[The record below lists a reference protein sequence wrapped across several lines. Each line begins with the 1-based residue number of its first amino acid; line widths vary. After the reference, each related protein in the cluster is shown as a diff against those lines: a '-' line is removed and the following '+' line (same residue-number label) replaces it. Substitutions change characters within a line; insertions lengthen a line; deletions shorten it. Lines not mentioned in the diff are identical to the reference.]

1 MKNQYVGDIGD
12 YGKYGLLR
20 FLASHGI
27 KIGVNWYLTEN
38 DGSTDGKFTTYLK
51 NPADR
56 VYDPELFDALQNIA
70 DHPDKTVK
78 MIKQAGIIPDAE
90 FFGEMLKSSSLKA
103 DARELSRR
111 LWFNNSTLMLGN
123 AELIFADPD
132 NGISYRKTAR
142 TKDSEKFILPED
154 VAEYYNSG
162 RNVVY
167 YCHKGRRKQEAWE
180 QAKAEIRNHIRD
192 AQILAVTFHRGTQRS
207 YIFVLHPDCYMKYE
221 KIITAFLDSEW
232 GSMFTW
238 ENVAGNA
245 FLTDNQQDQEIK
257 IILETL
263 RPRFSVCKVKDYS
276 GVDLTKPFCFTGTT
290 DEENSLVC
298 PEALVP
304 GNTIERDDGWKG
316 FRIIGQLDF
325 SLIGILAR
333 ISKILAEGGI
343 GIFAISTYNTDYI
356 LTKEENFKK
365 AMKVLQN
372 AGYEVKEQKH
382 AARVQDYSDR

>member
-20 FLASHGI
+20 FLASYGI
-27 KIGVNWYLTEN
+27 KIGVNWFLTEN

-103 DARELSRR
+103 DAREWNRR

-132 NGISYRKTAR
+132 NGISYKKTAR

-207 YIFVLHPDCYMKYE
+207 YIFVLHPDCYMRYE

-276 GVDLTKPFCFTGTT
+276 VVDLTKPFCFTGTT

-333 ISKILAEGGI
+333 ISKILAETGI

-356 LTKEENFKK
+356 LTKEENFEK
-365 AMKVLQN
+365 AMKVLKN
-372 AGYEVKEQKH
+372 AGYEVREL
-382 AARVQDYSDR
+382 S

>member
-1 MKNQYVGDIGD
+1 MRRSIISSLMVIFVAFAVFAAFPAFKVNADTGDPITITSQPSDFTGQVGETARFTVAAEGEGLSYQWQLKKGSSWSNLSSGGAKTATLSIKLDESKNGKTYQCVITDGEGNTATSNSAVIHIPEPEKELAITSQPSDYVGDIGD

-20 FLASHGI
+20 FLASYGI
-27 KIGVNWYLTEN
+27 KIGVNWFLTEN

-103 DARELSRR
+103 DAREWNRR

-207 YIFVLHPDCYMKYE
+207 YIFVLHPD
-221 KIITAFLDSEW
+221 
-232 GSMFTW
+232 
-238 ENVAGNA
+238 
-245 FLTDNQQDQEIK
+245 
-257 IILETL
+257 
-263 RPRFSVCKVKDYS
+263 
-276 GVDLTKPFCFTGTT
+276 
-290 DEENSLVC
+290 
-298 PEALVP
+298 
-304 GNTIERDDGWKG
+304 
-316 FRIIGQLDF
+316 
-325 SLIGILAR
+325 
-333 ISKILAEGGI
+333 
-343 GIFAISTYNTDYI
+343 
-356 LTKEENFKK
+356 
-365 AMKVLQN
+365 
-372 AGYEVKEQKH
+372 
-382 AARVQDYSDR
+382 

>member
-20 FLASHGI
+20 FLASYGI
-27 KIGVNWYLTEN
+27 KIGVNWFLTEN

-103 DARELSRR
+103 DAREWNRR

-192 AQILAVTFHRGTQRS
+192 AQILAVTFHTGTQRS
-207 YIFVLHPDCYMKYE
+207 YIFVLHPDCYMRYE

-257 IILETL
+257 IILETR

-356 LTKEENFKK
+356 LTKEENFEK
-365 AMKVLQN
+365 AMKVLKN
-372 AGYEVKEQKH
+372 AGYEVREL
-382 AARVQDYSDR
+382 S

>member
-20 FLASHGI
+20 FLASYGI

-38 DGSTDGKFTTYLK
+38 DGSTDGRFTTYLK

-103 DARELSRR
+103 DAREWNRR

-192 AQILAVTFHRGTQRS
+192 AQLLAVTCHRGTQRS

-221 KIITAFLDSEW
+221 RIITAFLDSEW
-232 GSMFTW
+232 GNMFAW

-245 FLTDNQQDQEIK
+245 FPTHNQQDQEIK

-263 RPRFSVCKVKDYS
+263 QPRFSVCKVKDYS

-298 PEALVP
+298 PESHVP
-304 GNTIERDDGWKG
+304 ENTTERDDGWKG

-333 ISKILAEGGI
+333 ISKILAESGV

-356 LTKEENFKK
+356 LTKAENFEK
-365 AMKVLQN
+365 AINVLRDS
-372 AGYEVKEQKH
+372 GYGIKDSQ
-382 AARVQDYSDR
+382 

>member
-20 FLASHGI
+20 FLASYGI
-27 KIGVNWYLTEN
+27 KIGVNWFLTEN

-78 MIKQAGIIPDAE
+78 MIEQAGIIPGAE
-90 FFGEMLKSSSLKA
+90 FYGELLKGSSLEA
-103 DARELSRR
+103 DARELNRR

-356 LTKEENFKK
+356 LTKEENFEK
-365 AMKVLQN
+365 AMKVLKN
-372 AGYEVKEQKH
+372 AGYEVREL
-382 AARVQDYSDR
+382 S

>member
-20 FLASHGI
+20 FLASYGI
-27 KIGVNWYLTEN
+27 KIGVNWFLTEN

-103 DARELSRR
+103 DAREWNRR

-167 YCHKGRRKQEAWE
+167 YCHKGRRKQEAWD
-180 QAKAEIRNHIRD
+180 QAKEEIRNHIRD
-192 AQILAVTFHRGTQRS
+192 AQLLAVTCHRGTQRS

-238 ENVAGNA
+238 ENVARNA

-356 LTKEENFKK
+356 LTKEENFEK
-365 AMKVLQN
+365 AMKVLKN
-372 AGYEVKEQKH
+372 AGYEVREL
-382 AARVQDYSDR
+382 S

>member
-20 FLASHGI
+20 FLASYGI
-27 KIGVNWYLTEN
+27 KIGVNWFLTEN

-56 VYDPELFDALQNIA
+56 VYDPELFDALHIIA

-78 MIKQAGIIPDAE
+78 MIEQAGIIPGAE
-90 FFGEMLKSSSLKA
+90 FYGELLKGSSLEA
-103 DARELSRR
+103 DAREWNRR

-192 AQILAVTFHRGTQRS
+192 AQLLAVTCHRGTQRS

-232 GSMFTW
+232 GNMFTW
-238 ENVAGNA
+238 EHVAGNV
-245 FLTDNQQDQEIK
+245 FLTHNQQDQEIR

-263 RPRFSVCKVKDYS
+263 PPRFSVCRVKDYS
-276 GVDLTKPFCFTGTT
+276 GVDLTKSFCFTGTT
-290 DEENSLVC
+290 DAENSLVC
-298 PEALVP
+298 PESLVP
-304 GNTIERDDGWKG
+304 ENTTERDDGWKG

-333 ISKILAEGGI
+333 ISKILAESGI

-356 LTKEENFKK
+356 LTKEENFEK
-365 AMKVLQN
+365 AMKVLKN
-372 AGYEVKEQKH
+372 AGYEVREL
-382 AARVQDYSDR
+382 S

>member
-20 FLASHGI
+20 FLASYGI
-27 KIGVNWYLTEN
+27 KIGVNWFLTEN
-38 DGSTDGKFTTYLK
+38 DGSIDGKFTTYLK

-103 DARELSRR
+103 DAREWNRR

-132 NGISYRKTAR
+132 NGISYRKKAK

-238 ENVAGNA
+238 EHVAGNA

-356 LTKEENFKK
+356 FTKEENFEK
-365 AMKVLQN
+365 AMKVLKN
-372 AGYEVKEQKH
+372 AGYEVREL
-382 AARVQDYSDR
+382 S

>member
-38 DGSTDGKFTTYLK
+38 DGSTDGRFTTYLK

-103 DARELSRR
+103 DAREWNRR

-180 QAKAEIRNHIRD
+180 QAKAEIRDHIRD
-192 AQILAVTFHRGTQRS
+192 AQLLAVTCHRGTQRS

-221 KIITAFLDSEW
+221 RIITAFLDTEW
-232 GSMFTW
+232 GNMFTW
-238 ENVAGNA
+238 EPVAGNA
-245 FLTDNQQDQEIK
+245 FPTHNQQDQEIK
-257 IILETL
+257 IILQTL
-263 RPRFSVCKVKDYS
+263 RSRFSVCKVKEYS
-276 GVDLTKPFCFTGTT
+276 GVDLTKPFCFTGKT

-304 GNTIERDDGWKG
+304 ENTTERDDGWKG

-333 ISKILAEGGI
+333 ISKILAESGI

-356 LTKEENFKK
+356 FTKEENFKK
-365 AMKVLQN
+365 AMKVLKN
-372 AGYEVKEQKH
+372 AGYEVRELYQ
-382 AARVQDYSDR
+382 RG

>member
-1 MKNQYVGDIGD
+1 MCRPSDRK
-12 YGKYGLLR
+12 
-20 FLASHGI
+20 
-27 KIGVNWYLTEN
+27 
-38 DGSTDGKFTTYLK
+38 
-51 NPADR
+51 PA
-56 VYDPELFDALQNIA
+56 
-70 DHPDKTVK
+70 
-78 MIKQAGIIPDAE
+78 
-90 FFGEMLKSSSLKA
+90 
-103 DARELSRR
+103 
-111 LWFNNSTLMLGN
+111 STLLQAAKTI
-123 AELIFADPD
+123 AENQAIPKTP
-132 NGISYRKTAR
+132 IMYRSR
-142 TKDSEKFILPED
+142 
-154 VAEYYNSG
+154 
-162 RNVVY
+162 
-167 YCHKGRRKQEAWE
+167 
-180 QAKAEIRNHIRD
+180 
-192 AQILAVTFHRGTQRS
+192 
-207 YIFVLHPDCYMKYE
+207 YMKYE

-238 ENVAGNA
+238 ENVARNA

-356 LTKEENFKK
+356 LTKEENFEK
-365 AMKVLQN
+365 AMKVLKN
-372 AGYEVKEQKH
+372 AGYEVREL
-382 AARVQDYSDR
+382 S